1 MSGPASDA
9 RTAFASDAAGAQIIR
24 FPATAIAWARAPA
37 DHVALIDSRGNV
49 RRYRSEGDLHADIL
63 ARNADVAAQAEAIVA
78 EAREIFRKEAFEA
91 GHWLSRLQFL
101 IAGAT
106 RRQIIAATT
115 LAALPLM
122 VGVSA
127 FIMVWSLRLLDTVKP

>member
-1 MSGPASDA
+1 MSGPTPDT
-9 RTAFASDAAGAQIIR
+9 RTPFAPDAAGAQIIR
-24 FPATAIAWARAPA
+24 FPAQAIAWARPPA

-49 RRYRSEGDLHADIL
+49 RRYRNEGDLHADVL
-63 ARNADVAAQAEAIVA
+63 ARNAGITAQAEAIVA
-78 EAREIFRKEAFEA
+78 EARETFRKEAFEA
-91 GHWLSRLQFL
+91 HHWLARLQFL

-106 RRQIIAATT
+106 RRQIIAAMT

-127 FIMVWSLRLLDTVKP
+127 FIMTWSLRLLDAVRP